1 MLKYNE
7 MENIKIKTVA
17 DFVVNNIHTA
27 NVFKKYGI
35 DFCFD
40 GKISIKKACLKND
53 VDYEHLKHE
62 LNDLDIK
69 TNFLND
75 FNKWGLDFLMI
86 FIIHIHH
93 RYVKMNIPILKI
105 YGDKAVKNQGK
116 EYKELLEINK
126 LIIKFSDELIAHMK
140 KEETIVFPFIKA
152 LFNANKEHTTISL
165 SSFDS
170 LNHPIKMMEEY
181 HDKAGDI
188 LKQISKLSNKYNAPE
203 DASLAFKKLYNK
215 LQEFED
221 NLYNHVHLENNIL
234 FPKAKK
240 LVLEV
245 VK

>member
-1 MLKYNE
+1 

-27 NVFKKYGI
+27 NIFKKYGI

-40 GKISIKKACLKND
+40 GKISIKKACLKNG
-53 VDYEHLKHE
+53 VDYKQLAKE

-75 FNKWGLDFLMI
+75 FNKWGIDFLMI

-93 RYVKMNIPILKI
+93 RYVKMNIPLLKI
-105 YGDKAVKNQGK
+105 YGEKAVKNQG
-116 EYKELLEINK
+116 EDYKELIEINT
-126 LIIKFSDELIAHMK
+126 LIQKFSDQLIIHMK
-140 KEETIVFPFIKA
+140 KEETIVFPFIKL
-152 LFNANKEHTTISL
+152 LFKANKDHTTISL
-165 SSFDS
+165 SSFNS
-170 LNHPIKMMEEY
+170 LNHPIIMMEEY
-181 HDKAGDI
+181 HNQAGDI
-188 LKQISKLSNKYNAPE
+188 LKKISKLSNKYKAPD
-203 DASLAFKKLYNK
+203 DACLAFKKLYNK

>member
-1 MLKYNE
+1 
-7 MENIKIKTVA
+7 MENIKNNTVA
-17 DFVVNNIHTA
+17 GFVVNNIHTA
-27 NVFKKYGI
+27 NIFKKYGI

-40 GKISIKKACLKND
+40 GKISIEEACIKND
-53 VDYEHLKHE
+53 VNYKQLENE

-93 RYVKMNIPILKI
+93 RYVKMNIPILKK
-105 YGDKAVKNQGK
+105 YGEKAVKNQGK
-116 EYKELLEINK
+116 DYTELSEINK
-126 LIIKFSDELIAHMK
+126 LIIKFSNELIIHME
-140 KEETIVFPFIKA
+140 KEETIVFPFIKR
-152 LFNANKEHTTISL
+152 LFKANKEHSTISL
-165 SSFDS
+165 SNFNS

-188 LKQISKLSNKYNAPE
+188 LKKISKLSNKYKIPE
-203 DASLAFKKLYNK
+203 DASLAYKELYKK

-221 NLYNHVHLENNIL
+221 NLKNHVHLENNIL

>member
-1 MLKYNE
+1 
-7 MENIKIKTVA
+7 MESIKDKTVA

-27 NVFKKYGI
+27 TIFKKFGI

-40 GKISIKKACLKND
+40 GKVSIEKACLKNG
-53 VDYEHLKHE
+53 VDYEQLEYELK
-62 LNDLDIK
+62 DLDIK

-105 YGDKAVKNQGK
+105 YGEKAVKNQG
-116 EYKELLEINK
+116 EDYKELLEINK
-126 LIIKFSDELIAHMK
+126 LILKFSDELIVHMY
-140 KEETIVFPFIKA
+140 KEETIVFPFIKS
-152 LFNANKEHTTISL
+152 LFKANKEHTTVSL
-165 SSFDS
+165 SNFNS

-188 LKQISKLSNKYNAPE
+188 LKKISKLSNKYKVPE

-221 NLYNHVHLENNIL
+221 NLNNHVHLENNIL